1 MASNSEES
9 VTRALVLPDEGATA
23 RLADILAPIL
33 KPGDVVALT
42 GDLGAGKTAFARALI
57 RARAGA
63 AVEVPSPTFTLVQ
76 TYEADDLAIAHFD
89 LYRIEDEDEV
99 IELGFDDAV
108 AEGAVLVEWPERLGG
123 YLPVERLDL
132 SLRIV
137 GGQEAGAEAA
147 PRVATL
153 TAHGGW
159 RARIAVLDAKLGG
172 FDRADTPDNGGDN

>member
-1 MASNSEES
+1 MA
-9 VTRALVLPDEGATA
+9 RARP
-23 RLADILAPIL
+23 
-33 KPGDVVALT
+33 
-42 GDLGAGKTAFARALI
+42 AFARALI

-63 AVEVPSPTFTLVQ
+63 PVEVPSPTFTLVQ
-76 TYEADDLAIAHFD
+76 VYEVDDLAISHFD

-132 SLRIV
+132 SLTIAGGPLPEADGAAARI
-137 GGQEAGAEAA
+137 
-147 PRVATL
+147 ATL

-159 RARIAVLDAKLGG
+159 RARIAALDAKLGA
-172 FDRADTPDNGGDN
+172 FQRADTPNNGGEK